1 MTNITPET
9 RIGDIAA
16 RHPLAT
22 RVFARHGIDFCCGGG
37 APLRQA
43 CEQRGL
49 AATTVL
55 AEIDEEI
62 ADPRGA
68 EGDDWLAAPPAAL
81 VRHIV
86 ATYHVPLRQELP
98 RLQAMARKVAEVHAE
113 RDPERRLPA
122 ILATLLALA
131 AELADHMAREE
142 EVLFPTIV
150 SGAAA
155 PLQPFVDD
163 HTAAGEKLARLRALT
178 DDYTPPADACN
189 TWRALWAGLAD
200 LERAMHQHVH
210 LENNVLFARVPQLTL
225 RGLQP
230 VVAGL
235 AAMGAD
241 SG

>member
-1 MTNITPET
+1 MTDLTPDT
-9 RIGDIAA
+9 RVGDIAA

-43 CEQRGL
+43 CERRGL
-49 AATTVL
+49 AAATVL
-55 AEIDEEI
+55 AEIDELL
-62 ADPRGA
+62 AGSPA
-68 EGDDWLAAPPAAL
+68 PGDDWLAAPPAAL

-86 ATYHVPLRQELP
+86 TTYHVPLRQELP
-98 RLQAMARKVAEVHAE
+98 RLETMARKVAQVHAE

-122 ILATLLALA
+122 ILATLLALS

-142 EVLFPTIV
+142 EALFPAILAG
-150 SGAAA
+150 GAGEAGA

-163 HTAAGEKLARLRALT
+163 HTAAGEKLARLRVLT

-200 LERAMHQHVH
+200 LEAAMHQHVH
-210 LENNVLFARVPQLTL
+210 LENNVLFARAS
-225 RGLQP
+225 
-230 VVAGL
+230 AG
-235 AAMGAD
+235 
-241 SG
+241 